1 MAHTSNEAP
10 GDEALNFPRL
20 LMTASA
26 LFLALLGLPCVF
38 APDVVLTRLTGGTS
52 VFAEIIVQLTGA
64 LYVGFAA
71 LNWMSKGSLLGGIYG
86 RPVGV
91 GNLLHF
97 FAGALAMV
105 KVIPVIGAPAI
116 AWVAC
121 VGYVLF
127 AVGFGLVVLRNPLAA
142 EKDGA

>member
-1 MAHTSNEAP
+1 MNY
-10 GDEALNFPRL
+10 PRL
-20 LMTASA
+20 LMAASA

-38 APDVVLTRLTGGTS
+38 APDIVLTRLVGSTS
-52 VFAEIIVQLTGA
+52 VLAEVIVQLAGA

-71 LNWMSKGSLLGGIYG
+71 LNWMSKGSLMGGIYG

-97 FAGALAMV
+97 FAGALAVV
-105 KVIPVIGAPAI
+105 KVIPQIGAPAVV
-116 AWVAC
+116 WVICA
-121 VGYVLF
+121 GYLVF

-142 EKDGA
+142 KKGAP

>member
-1 MAHTSNEAP
+1 MNY
-10 GDEALNFPRL
+10 PRV
-20 LMTASA
+20 LMIASA

-38 APDVVLTRLTGGTS
+38 APDIVLTRLVGSTS

-71 LNWMSKGSLLGGIYG
+71 LNWMSKGSLIGGIYG

-97 FAGALAMV
+97 FSGALAVV
-105 KVIPVIGAPAI
+105 KVIPIIDAPPI
-116 AWVAC
+116 AWVVC
-121 VGYVLF
+121 VGYVIF

-142 EKDGA
+142 KKDGP